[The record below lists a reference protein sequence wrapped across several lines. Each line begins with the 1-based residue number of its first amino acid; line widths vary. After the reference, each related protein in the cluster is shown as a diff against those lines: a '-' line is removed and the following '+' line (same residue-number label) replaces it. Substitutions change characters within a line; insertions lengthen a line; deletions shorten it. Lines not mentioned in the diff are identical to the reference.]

1 MSLITI
7 VTSIIIALGVGIGI
21 YFIIK
26 NKSKSTQPP
35 VISGPAVSL
44 AINVGKIENQL

>member
-7 VTSIIIALGVGIGI
+7 VTGIIVALGVGVGI

-26 NKSKSTQPP
+26 SKSKSTQPP
-35 VISGPAVSL
+35 VKSGPAVSL
-44 AINVGKIENQL
+44 KINVGKIENQP